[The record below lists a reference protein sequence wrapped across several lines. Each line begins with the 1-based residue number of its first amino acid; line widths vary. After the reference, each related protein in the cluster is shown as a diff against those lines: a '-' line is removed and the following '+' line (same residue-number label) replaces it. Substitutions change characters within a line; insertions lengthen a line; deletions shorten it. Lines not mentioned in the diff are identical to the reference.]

1 MDLQQAYLPGLIG
14 MRYTEASKDR
24 LVAELTIRD
33 DLRTVGGAL
42 HGGTIM
48 ALADTVG
55 ATATFLN
62 LPPGASTTTLESK
75 TNFFA
80 AGRDGVVRAEAT
92 PLHRGRTTMVWQTR
106 VTDASGRRLAGR
118 PRCRAIARQPAPR
131 RRAPGGDRRGRAEP
145 RPSPGADFRH
155 PPAGGPAVQHAAPDR
170 SLQLPERHRRRGQ
183 RVEDLAGRAHLH

>member
-1 MDLQQAYLPGLIG
+1 MKELFVNIDLDALMERQRSFLPGLIG
-14 MRYTEASKDR
+14 MRYIEASKDR

-42 HGGTIM
+42 HGGVIM

-55 ATATFLN
+55 AAVTFLN

-92 PLHRGRTTMVWQTR
+92 PLHRGRSTMVWQTR
-106 VTDASGRRLAGR
+106 VTDASGRLLAQT
-118 PRCRAIARQPAPR
+118 IQTQMVLAPR
-131 RRAPGGDRRGRAEP
+131 
-145 RPSPGADFRH
+145 
-155 PPAGGPAVQHAAPDR
+155 
-170 SLQLPERHRRRGQ
+170 SL
-183 RVEDLAGRAHLH
+183 